1 MLFCSDVILLL
12 HVPHRLI
19 FINTQERTITMPSE
33 LTQEERSALA
43 QSIAEF
49 HTYQLGP
56 GSCSS
61 LHAQRIHAP
70 PEIVWSVVRQ
80 FDKPQ
85 TYKHFIKSCSVEEGF
100 EMRVGCTRDVIVISG
115 LPANTSTERLDILDD
130 ERRVT
135 GFSIIGG
142 EHRLVNYKS
151 VTTVHR
157 FEKERRVW
165 TVVLES
171 YVVDMPEGNS
181 EDDTRMFADTVV
193 KLNLQRLATVTEAM
207 ARNAA
212 GEGGSSKVF
221 APRNKLMGQLNFVK
235 FIYKC

>member
-1 MLFCSDVILLL
+1 
-12 HVPHRLI
+12 
-19 FINTQERTITMPSE
+19 MPSQ
-33 LTQEERSALA
+33 LTQEERSDLA
-43 QSIAEF
+43 SSIAEF
-49 HTYQLGP
+49 HTYHLGP

-70 PEIVWSVVRQ
+70 PEIVWSVVRR

-85 TYKHFIKSCSVEEGF
+85 TYKHFIKSCSVDKDF
-100 EMRVGCTRDVIVISG
+100 EMRVGCTRAVNVISG

-142 EHRLVNYKS
+142 EHRLTNYKS

-157 FEKERRVW
+157 FEKEGRIW

-171 YVVDMPEGNS
+171 YVVDMPEGNT

-193 KLNLQRLATVTEAM
+193 KLNLQKLATVTEAM
-207 ARNAA
+207 ARNA
-212 GEGGSSKVF
+212 GGGSGSQVT
-221 APRNKLMGQLNFVK
+221 
-235 FIYKC
+235 

>member
-1 MLFCSDVILLL
+1 
-12 HVPHRLI
+12 
-19 FINTQERTITMPSE
+19 MPSE

-212 GEGGSSKVF
+212 GEGGSSKCLS
-221 APRNKLMGQLNFVK
+221 APEEDLGFQLQSLLGHIGDNAE
-235 FIYKC
+235 

>member
-1 MLFCSDVILLL
+1 
-12 HVPHRLI
+12 
-19 FINTQERTITMPSE
+19 MPSE
-33 LTQEERSALA
+33 LTQEERSDLTD
-43 QSIAEF
+43 SITEF
-49 HTYQLGP
+49 HTYKLNP
-56 GSCSS
+56 GICSS

-70 PEIVWSVVRQ
+70 PETVWSILRR

-85 TYKHFIKSCSVEEGF
+85 TYKHFIKSCSVSKDF

-130 ERRVT
+130 NRKVT

-142 EHRLVNYKS
+142 EHRLTNYKS

-157 FEKERRVW
+157 FEKENRIW

-193 KLNLQRLATVTEAM
+193 KLNLQKLATVSEAL
-207 ARNAA
+207 ARSS
-212 GEGGSSKVF
+212 GEGSGGS
-221 APRNKLMGQLNFVK
+221 PVK
-235 FIYKC
+235 

>member
-1 MLFCSDVILLL
+1 
-12 HVPHRLI
+12 
-19 FINTQERTITMPSE
+19 MPSE
-33 LTQEERSALA
+33 LTQEERSELA

-49 HTYQLGP
+49 HSYQLGP

-70 PEIVWSVVRQ
+70 PEIVWSVVRR
-80 FDKPQ
+80 FDRPQ
-85 TYKHFIKSCSVEEGF
+85 TYKHFIKSCSVAKDF
-100 EMRVGCTRDVIVISG
+100 EMRVGSTRDVIVISG
-115 LPANTSTERLDILDD
+115 LPANTSTEKLDVLDD

-142 EHRLVNYKS
+142 EHRLTNYRS

-157 FEKERRVW
+157 FEREGKRIW

-171 YVVDMPEGNS
+171 YVVDMPEGNT

-193 KLNLQRLATVTEAM
+193 KLNLQKLATVTEAM
-207 ARNAA
+207 ARNS
-212 GEGGSSKVF
+212 GEGGSS
-221 APRNKLMGQLNFVK
+221 QVK
-235 FIYKC
+235 

>member
-1 MLFCSDVILLL
+1 
-12 HVPHRLI
+12 
-19 FINTQERTITMPSE
+19 MPSE

-61 LHAQRIHAP
+61 LHAQRINAP

-115 LPANTSTERLDILDD
+115 LPANTST
-130 ERRVT
+130 
-135 GFSIIGG
+135 
-142 EHRLVNYKS
+142 
-151 VTTVHR
+151 

-193 KLNLQRLATVTEAM
+193 KLNLQKLATVTEAM

-212 GEGGSSKVF
+212 GERGGSQVT
-221 APRNKLMGQLNFVK
+221 
-235 FIYKC
+235 